1 MDWHELEAERPG
13 CSATEIPKV
22 LRRIARADAAT
33 PTSTL
38 ERTQGDLQD
47 LLLEP
52 GRVTEAG
59 TAALPFLVDLAL
71 DPDTVGR
78 PFLLELLADLAHGA
92 ADHPR
97 ATAWRQQWPRLRT
110 LLADPDPEVRRT
122 ALRFIADR
130 AAALLERWQQET
142 DPSVRVPLLLA
153 LGRAAASD
161 GPAAEVRALLDGLL
175 HGDDRVLRVTAVIAA
190 APLDPRTPQRA
201 LPVLLELLADPAL
214 APEFEKVWYE
224 IGCEYPYDRD
234 DVVSRVVHLLEQHDP
249 LTAVSFVAD
258 LAAAGRR
265 TGDAGLRRCAL
276 DGAWKLLRDR
286 PSPAAAVLPLAAG
299 LLEDEDDGVR
309 YRAAH
314 LLAVLGRRAAP
325 HADRL
330 AARLDDP
337 GEAEFFDGTVGDHAR
352 WALTRIGDPR
362 ALPDL
367 VERLVAPYRDMQGRG
382 YCIGDPRQPDVAD
395 VLRPLRAHAQLLLP
409 AVREA
414 LRDEVART
422 GWLVRD
428 LRDVLRAWGEDPLLP
443 GETDLHHPHWVP
455 RPMSPADAEAT
466 VLACAAD
473 GELLG
478 RFGHALDSI
487 TARGHLGSG
496 PVRQALTALRAAD
509 RRLTAYGDYRA
520 FLQDE
525 EIRAQIDSVLALP
538 EGTGARGAPGGE
550 AHG

>member
-1 MDWHELEAERPG
+1 MQRLDTVDWHELEAGRPG

-22 LRRIARADAAT
+22 LRRIARADTAT

-78 PFLLELLADLAHGA
+78 PFLLELLADLAHDGA

-224 IGCEYPYDRD
+224 IDCEYPYDRD

-299 LLEDEDDGVR
+299 LLEDEEDGVR

-395 VLRPLRAHAQLLLP
+395 VLTAAARRRRPR
-409 AVREA
+409 R
-414 LRDEVART
+414 
-422 GWLVRD
+422 
-428 LRDVLRAWGEDPLLP
+428 
-443 GETDLHHPHWVP
+443 
-455 RPMSPADAEAT
+455 
-466 VLACAAD
+466 
-473 GELLG
+473 G
-478 RFGHALDSI
+478 RRR
-487 TARGHLGSG
+487 TARPARIRDSWS
-496 PVRQALTALRAAD
+496 
-509 RRLTAYGDYRA
+509 RRR
-520 FLQDE
+520 
-525 EIRAQIDSVLALP
+525 RP
-538 EGTGARGAPGGE
+538 RW
-550 AHG
+550 